1 MNPILAEILSTP
13 WLISNERSTAY
24 ASVLLSLIKGE
35 SISEGDSAIA
45 RERNRSYVISASGDQ
60 KQRFGFSDNN
70 IPEGSVAVIPIRSE
84 ILKYDQP
91 CGPRGTQSILTD
103 VKSAD
108 QNPNIK
114 RIVLVVDS
122 PGGQV
127 TGTDLLAE
135 AIRNSTTPIV
145 AYIEGMAASAAYWI
159 ISGATKIIASSDLDR
174 IGSIGTMLMVED
186 LKPSLEAMGV
196 KFHEVYASLS
206 VDKNKDFN
214 EVLDGNYESYQK
226 NVLDVINSKFL
237 SSIKSNRPKVEDST
251 LTGKIYFAP
260 QAIALGLIDEIGS
273 LDHAIT
279 LSDSIANEKNIQ
291 SSNHET
297 QNPEPMK
304 IKMNWKA
311 ITSFFKMDP
320 SNLEAQELTDEKLQQ
335 INDHLATVT
344 TRNEELVRDLAAEKS
359 ALIAEK
365 AAHATT
371 LSELEALRSED
382 AGAET
387 VAKKAADKISSAVE
401 PAVFAHDKIADEFC
415 A

>member
-1 MNPILAEILSTP
+1 MNPILAEIFSGA
-13 WLISNERSTAY
+13 WLISNERSAAY
-24 ASVLLSLIKGE
+24 ASILLSLIKGE
-35 SISEGDSAIA
+35 NFSEGDSAIA
-45 RERNRSYVISASGDQ
+45 RERNRSYVISGAGDQ
-60 KQRFGFSDNN
+60 KQRFGFSDTN

-114 RIVLVVDS
+114 CILLVVDS

-127 TGTDLLAE
+127 TGTDLLAD
-135 AIRNSTTPIV
+135 AISNSTTPVV

-159 ISGATKIIASSDLDR
+159 ISGASKIIASSDLDR

-186 LKPSLEAMGV
+186 LKPALEAQGV

-214 EVLDGNYESYQK
+214 QVLDGNYEAYQK

-237 SSIKSNRPKVEDST
+237 SSIKTNRPAVEGST

-260 QAIALGLIDEIGS
+260 EAIALGLIDEIGS
-273 LDHAIT
+273 LDHAIS
-279 LSDSIANEKNIQ
+279 LADSLTNEENIQ
-291 SSNHET
+291 SINHET
-297 QNPEPMK
+297 KNSEPMK
-304 IKMNWKA
+304 IKMTWNA
-311 ITSFFKMDP
+311 IQSFFKMDP
-320 SNLEAQELTDEKLQQ
+320 ATLDAQELTDERVQQ
-335 INDHLATVT
+335 INDQLATVT
-344 TRNEELVRDLAAEKS
+344 ARNEELESLLTAETAAKET
-359 ALIAEK
+359 AL
-365 AAHATT
+365 
-371 LSELEALRSED
+371 SDLEALRSED
-382 AGAET
+382 AGKET
-387 VAKKAADKISSAVE
+387 VAAKAADKIAGGSDN
-401 PAVFAHDKIADEFC
+401 PVFAHDKIADEYC

>member
-1 MNPILAEILSTP
+1 MNPILAEIFSGA

-24 ASVLLSLIKGE
+24 ASILLSLIKGE
-35 SISEGDSAIA
+35 SFSEGDSAIA
-45 RERNRSYVISASGDQ
+45 RERNRSYVISGMGDQ
-60 KQRFGFSDNN
+60 KQRFGFSDTN

-91 CGPRGTQSILTD
+91 CGPRGSQSILTD

-114 RIVLVVDS
+114 SILLVVDS

-135 AIRNSTTPIV
+135 AIRNSATPVV

-159 ISGATKIIASSDLDR
+159 ISGASKIIASSDLDR

-186 LKPSLEAMGV
+186 LKPALEAEGI

-214 EVLDGNYESYQK
+214 QVLDGNYEAYQK
-226 NVLDVINSKFL
+226 NVLDVINTKFL
-237 SSIKSNRPKVEDST
+237 SSVKTNRSAVEDST

-273 LDHAIT
+273 LDYAIS
-279 LSDSIANEKNIQ
+279 LSDSLTNEKNIQ
-291 SSNHET
+291 STNHET
-297 QNPEPMK
+297 KNSESMK
-304 IKMNWKA
+304 IKMTWKA
-311 ITSFFKMDP
+311 IQSFFKMDP
-320 SNLEAQELTDEKLQQ
+320 ASLDAQELTEERIQQ
-335 INDHLATVT
+335 INDQLATVT
-344 TRNEELVRDLAAEKS
+344 ARNEELENLLSAETAAKET
-359 ALIAEK
+359 AL
-365 AAHATT
+365 
-371 LSELEALRSED
+371 SDLEALRSED

-387 VAKKAADKISSAVE
+387 IAAKAADKIDGANDN
-401 PAVFAHDKIADEFC
+401 PVFAHDKIADEYC

>member
-1 MNPILAEILSTP
+1 MNPILAEIFSGA
-13 WLISNERSTAY
+13 WLISNERSAAY
-24 ASVLLSLIKGE
+24 ASILLSLIKGE
-35 SISEGDSAIA
+35 SFSEGDSAIA
-45 RERNRSYVISASGDQ
+45 RERNRSYVISAVGVQ
-60 KQRFGFSDNN
+60 KQRFVFTDTN

-103 VKSAD
+103 VISAD

-114 RIVLVVDS
+114 SILLIVDS

-135 AIRNSTTPIV
+135 AISNSTTTVV
-145 AYIEGMAASAAYWI
+145 AYIEGLAASAAYWI
-159 ISGATKIIASSDLDR
+159 ISGASKIIASSDLDR

-186 LKPSLEAMGV
+186 LKPALEAEGI

-214 EVLDGNYESYQK
+214 QVLDGNYEAYQK

-237 SSIKSNRPKVEDST
+237 SSVKLNRPGLEDST

-273 LDHAIT
+273 LDHAI
-279 LSDSIANEKNIQ
+279 SIADSLANEKNIQ
-291 SSNHET
+291 SINHET
-297 QNPEPMK
+297 KNPEPMK
-304 IKMNWKA
+304 IKMTWKA
-311 ITSFFKMDP
+311 IQSFFKMDP
-320 SNLEAQELTDEKLQQ
+320 ASLDAQELTDERVQQ
-335 INDHLATVT
+335 INDQLATVT
-344 TRNEELVRDLAAEKS
+344 ARNEELENLLTAEKS
-359 ALIAEK
+359 
-365 AAHATT
+365 AHATT
-371 LSELEALRSED
+371 LSDLETLRSED
-382 AGAET
+382 AGGET
-387 VAKKAADKISSAVE
+387 VAKKIADKIASGSDN
-401 PAVFAHDKIADEFC
+401 PVFAHDKIADEYC

>member
-35 SISEGDSAIA
+35 NISEGDSAIA
-45 RERNRSYVISASGDQ
+45 RERNRSYVISAAGDQ
-60 KQRFGFSDNN
+60 KQRFGFSDTN
-70 IPEGSVAVIPIRSE
+70 IPAGSVAVIPIRSE

-114 RIVLVVDS
+114 SIVLVVDS

-135 AIRNSTTPIV
+135 AIKNSTTPIV

-186 LKPSLEAMGV
+186 IKPSLEAMGV

-214 EVLDGNYESYQK
+214 EVLDGNYEHYQN

-237 SSIKSNRPKVEDST
+237 SSIKSNRPNVEDST
-251 LTGKIYFAP
+251 LTGKIYFAS

-273 LDHAIT
+273 LDLAIS
-279 LSDSIANEKNIQ
+279 LSVSLANEKNIQ
-291 SSNHET
+291 SSNHEN

-344 TRNEELVRDLAAEKS
+344 TRNEELVRELAAEKL
-359 ALIAEK
+359 ALTTEK

-371 LSELEALRSED
+371 LSELETLRSED

-401 PAVFAHDKIADEFC
+401 TAVFAHDKIADEFC

>member
-1 MNPILAEILSTP
+1 MNPILAEILSGA
-13 WLISNERSTAY
+13 WLINNERSAAY
-24 ASVLLSLIKGE
+24 ASILLSLIKGE
-35 SISEGDSAIA
+35 NFSEGDSAVS
-45 RERNRSYVISASGDQ
+45 RERNRSYVISGTGDQ
-60 KQRFGFSDNN
+60 KQRFGFSDTN

-114 RIVLVVDS
+114 SILLVVDS

-135 AIRNSTTPIV
+135 AIKNSATPVV

-159 ISGATKIIASSDLDR
+159 ISGASKIIASSDLDR

-186 LKPSLEAMGV
+186 LKPALEAEGI

-214 EVLDGNYESYQK
+214 QVLDGNYEAYQK

-237 SSIKSNRPKVEDST
+237 SSIKTNRPTVEDST

-260 QAIALGLIDEIGS
+260 EAIALGLIDEIGS
-273 LDHAIT
+273 LDHAIS
-279 LSDSIANEKNIQ
+279 LADSLTNEENIQ
-291 SSNHET
+291 SINHET
-297 QNPEPMK
+297 KNSEPMK
-304 IKMNWKA
+304 IKMTWKA
-311 ITSFFKMDP
+311 IQSFFKMDP
-320 SNLEAQELTDEKLQQ
+320 ANLDAQELTDERVQQ
-335 INDHLATVT
+335 INDQLATVT
-344 TRNEELVRDLAAEKS
+344 ARNEELENLLTAETAAKETALSDLE
-359 ALIAEK
+359 
-365 AAHATT
+365 T
-371 LSELEALRSED
+371 LRSED
-382 AGAET
+382 AGKET
-387 VAKKAADKISSAVE
+387 VAAKAADKIAGGSDN
-401 PAVFAHDKIADEFC
+401 PVFAHDKIADEYC